1 MLYILFTV
9 IFLLPVLLGFGSIFM
24 KLSGIYKSNISLRIL
39 TGIIS
44 ITTIFTI
51 TAFFFPLNVLVEA
64 PILFIGLAAFFYF
77 KEYKSVWNFFAEH
90 QWEFCV
96 LAFITVFFGSYYP
109 FILDHFGYYVPTVKW
124 ISEVGLVK
132 GISNLDLVLGQM
144 SMWHIFQAG
153 FSNFSDPFLRLNTIV
168 LITYL
173 IYIFEKKSWINL
185 IFLPVLYLFTQ
196 SPSPDLPVIAFSL
209 MVLNEVWRANTNSVL
224 LFLISIFIFCIK
236 PTLIW
241 VPLFVFLYSLL
252 ILKKS
257 VKFVLPGICI
267 LLLFFIKNIWVFGYP
282 VFPMQFVDLGC
293 SWKPNA
299 QLLKN
304 SAEMAIQKTYDMQFT
319 YSKIDQFSRWDY
331 IKNWFLLEGIK
342 GKINTLFIISLI
354 VFFVFALKKNSTLVW
369 ILLVSVVTKS
379 VLVLL
384 FSAQYRFFIDV
395 FFVIFFVFFVNRFSR
410 KFSMIAFF
418 VMSSVLALFLSYPNL
433 FKNHLPSFR
442 VGSLMGS
449 FKAEQFIRPSTYDW
463 NHYRS
468 YQIGNLDFKVVD
480 GYILSFD
487 IPIPAISPD
496 YLKEYHHAGI
506 FPQLKGKTLKEGFIW
521 KNLTPKEKMQLQEV
535 LENYLLS
542 LHDKK

>member
-9 IFLLPVLLGFGSIFM
+9 IILLPVLLGFGSIFM
-24 KLSGIYKSNISLRIL
+24 KLSGIYKSNISLKIL

-153 FSNFSDPFLRLNTIV
+153 LSNFSDPFLRLNTIV

-257 VKFVLPGICI
+257 VKFVLPGISI

-282 VFPMQFVDLGC
+282 VFPMQFLDLGW

-319 YSKIDQFSRWDY
+319 YSQIDQFSRWDY

-395 FFVIFFVFFVNRFSR
+395 FFVIFYIFFVNRFSR
-410 KFSMIAFF
+410 KFSMTAFF

-449 FKAEQFIRPSTYDW
+449 FKAEQFILPSTYDW

-496 YLKEYHHAGI
+496 YLKEYHDAGI

-535 LENYLLS
+535 LENYILS
-542 LHDKK
+542 LDAKK

>member
-24 KLSGIYKSNISLRIL
+24 KLSGIYKSNISLKIL

-64 PILFIGLAAFFYF
+64 LILFIGLAAFFYF
-77 KEYKSVWNFFAEH
+77 KEYKSVWNFFSEH

-153 FSNFSDPFLRLNTIV
+153 FSNFSDPFLRVNTIV

-257 VKFVLPGICI
+257 VKFVLPGISI

-282 VFPMQFVDLGC
+282 VFPMQFLDLGW

-304 SAEMAIQKTYDMQFT
+304 SAEMAIEKTYDMQFT
-319 YSKIDQFSRWDY
+319 YSQIDQFSRWDY

-449 FKAEQFIRPSTYDW
+449 FKAEQFILPSTYDW
-463 NHYRS
+463 HHYRS

-487 IPIPAISPD
+487 IPIPAVSPD
-496 YLKEYHHAGI
+496 YLKEYHDAGI

-535 LENYLLS
+535 LENYILS
-542 LHDKK
+542 LDAKK